1 MEDVRIS
8 RMQLSDLDEVMEI
21 EKVCYPTPW
30 SRRAFVGEL
39 TENVYAHYI
48 VAQAGDELIGY
59 AGMWVI
65 LEEAHVTNVSVHP
78 KHRRMGLGKRL
89 LYELIERAR
98 NLGAARMTLE
108 VRPSNHV
115 ARTLYSQTGFVECG
129 RRKGYYTDT
138 QEDAIIMWK
147 YDLNDLSPVLDSP
160 HL

>member
-1 MEDVRIS
+1 MEKVRIS

-48 VAQAGDELIGY
+48 VAHLETTLIGY

-78 KHRRMGLGKRL
+78 EYRRIGLGKKL
-89 LYELIERAR
+89 LHELIERAR
-98 NLGAARMTLE
+98 ELGAARMTLE

-115 ARTLYSQTGFVECG
+115 ARNLYCQTGFIERG
-129 RRKGYYTDT
+129 LRKGYYTDT

-147 YDLNDLSPVLDSP
+147 YDLTDVASA
-160 HL
+160 HG